1 MIDRRISKKEHKNM
15 MRRRD
20 ILKNIVFRKILEVR
34 KERNKPKFM
43 QIIEE
48 NRDENGVFDV
58 EEVYQRIYDL
68 YGKRAEEVTA
78 YRPPDR

>member
-1 MIDRRISKKEHKNM
+1 MIDRRISKKEHKDM

-43 QIIEE
+43 EIIEE
-48 NRDENGVFDV
+48 NRDENGVFDAD
-58 EEVYQRIYDL
+58 EVYQRI
-68 YGKRAEEVTA
+68 
-78 YRPPDR
+78 